1 MLTGFREAGVVMDYN
16 LLFSVQNLSFLLEGA
31 VVLRSEH
38 ASESRWGRGGVVK
51 PDSNS
56 VPLRRLLNSRRCCH
70 SCSEDHTFED
80 Q

>member
-1 MLTGFREAGVVMDYN
+1 MLTGFREAGVVMDNN
-16 LLFSVQNLSFLLEGA
+16 LLLSVQNLSFLLERA

-38 ASESRWGRGGVVK
+38 ASESRGGFVK

-56 VPLRRLLNSRRCCH
+56 VPLRQLSNCHRCCH
-70 SCSEDHTFED
+70 CCSEDHTFED

>member
-38 ASESRWGRGGVVK
+38 ASESSWREGGGG
-51 PDSNS
+51 
-56 VPLRRLLNSRRCCH
+56 L
-70 SCSEDHTFED
+70 SELVGPWVGSADLGS
-80 Q
+80 